1 MAPRALLV
9 VVLGAQK
16 LLVKLTDLLNSRLEL
31 LIVGQT
37 TLHMSNLLF
46 AETDL
51 ASAST
56 GMGDGEN
63 RYGMSFAAIALGT
76 ARAVTDDALEQGAA
90 EDVPGAGEG
99 LGEAI
104 AFAEGCR
111 VLHYR

>member
-1 MAPRALLV
+1 LAPRALLV

-37 TLHMSNLLF
+37 TLHMSNLVF

-56 GMGDGEN
+56 GIGDREN
-63 RYGMSFAAIALGT
+63 RYGMPFTTVALGA
-76 ARAVTDDALEQGAA
+76 ARAMTNDPLE
-90 EDVPGAGEG
+90 
-99 LGEAI
+99 
-104 AFAEGCR
+104 
-111 VLHYR
+111 